1 MTATVPQQTNG
12 AINAKFQPSFDP
24 QEIALKALPGKPVH
38 SPYQG
43 DQIMFILTDGC
54 RWFADLYV
62 SQMIE
67 QMRLQPGEVFRV
79 QKTSTRDG
87 NRAIQRVEITAVV
100 PEAPEPKPV
109 ASASSSG
116 SGSSSMSVHYR
127 NAIDVVA
134 DAVAYAREKGLVIA
148 PTFEDVRCLAAVT
161 AIAEQRRVA

>member
-1 MTATVPQQTNG
+1 MTATFPQQTNG

-43 DQIMFILTDGC
+43 DQIMFTLTDGR

-62 SQMIE
+62 SQTIE
-67 QMRLQPGEVFRV
+67 QMRLQAGEVFRV
-79 QKTSTRDG
+79 QKTSIRDG
-87 NRAIQRVEITAVV
+87 SRAIQRVEITAVV
-100 PEAPEPKPV
+100 PEVPAPKPV
-109 ASASSSG
+109 ASASSSD
-116 SGSSSMSVHYR
+116 SGSSMSRHYR